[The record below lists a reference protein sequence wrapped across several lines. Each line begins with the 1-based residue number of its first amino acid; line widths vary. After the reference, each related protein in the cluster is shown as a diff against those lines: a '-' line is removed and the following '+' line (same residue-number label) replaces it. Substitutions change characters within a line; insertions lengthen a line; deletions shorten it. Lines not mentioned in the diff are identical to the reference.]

1 MSREGVLMEKR
12 MGLSS
17 QAESV
22 RPVLTVWEGDPISK
36 AARSMQCYHV
46 GSLVVVDKAGDM
58 VGILTERDILN
69 CFASRDKWQDE
80 VCVVEAMTKDVVSVV
95 PGTPIKFADEIMA
108 GHGIRHLPVVDNG
121 RAVGMISARDVMAAR
136 LGIARALK
144 NAAEEIALLSSSV
157 REPDLQDL
165 LNRMAIEI
173 PKVFG
178 AKRWALYLASEDY
191 ADDGEPLIQRMNCP
205 CGVDELS
212 HRAKSMPLAC
222 DGPLAVTNPPGVCQR
237 LGAMGCNATMFLTQS
252 AFGCE
257 LGHRSEGGLSFLCMC
272 GLPEVT
278 EESAEVLRY
287 KLALVANTLTVN
299 LANARLYRA
308 AYRDPLTG
316 LLARRAMAEALAD
329 EHSRALRHGLG
340 FCVAMLDVDNFKIIN
355 DTYGHAAGDDV
366 LKQLGE
372 VLRAGARAHDLPA
385 RHGGDEVAVLMP
397 ETKIDGALPAVER
410 LRLRLEREL
419 RAPGGR
425 PVTVSCGIAEWS
437 GLGDDTGADVVRRAD
452 EALYEAKRK
461 GRNCVVV
468 ANPVPAA
475 RL

>member
-1 MSREGVLMEKR
+1 MTTRT
-12 MGLSS
+12 GLSS
-17 QAESV
+17 KAGPV
-22 RPVLTVWEGDPISK
+22 RPVLTIRDGDPVSK
-36 AARSMQCYHV
+36 AARSMQRNHV
-46 GSLVVVDKAGDM
+46 GSLIAVDEAGDM
-58 VGILTERDILN
+58 VGILTERDILT
-69 CFASRDKWQDE
+69 CCTARGKGPDE
-80 VCVVEAMTKDVVSVV
+80 VRVAEVMTKDVVSVA
-95 PGTPIKFADEIMA
+95 PDTPIGVADEVMA
-108 GHGIRHLPVVDNG
+108 AHGIRHLPVVDNG

-136 LGIARALK
+136 LGTAQALK
-144 NAAEEIALLSSSV
+144 DAAEQIALLSSSV

-165 LNRMAIEI
+165 LDRMANEI

-178 AKRWALYLASEDY
+178 AKRWALYLASEDH
-191 ADDGEPLIQRMNCP
+191 ARDGEPLVQRMNCP

-212 HRAKSMPLAC
+212 DQAGSVPPAS
-222 DGPLAVTNPPGVCQR
+222 DGPTNLPEMCQR
-237 LGAMGCNATMFLTQS
+237 LGATGGHATMSLTQP
-252 AFGCE
+252 AFGGE
-257 LGHRSEGGLSFLCMC
+257 LGCRREGDFSFLCMC

-287 KLALVANTLTVN
+287 KLALVANILTVN
-299 LANARLYRA
+299 FANARLYKA

-316 LLARRAMAEALAD
+316 LRARRALEEALAN

-340 FCVAMLDVDNFKIIN
+340 FCVAMLDVDNFKSIN
-355 DTYGHAAGDDV
+355 DTYGHATGDDV

-372 VLRAGARAHDLPA
+372 VLRAGARAHDIPA

-397 ETKIDGALPAVER
+397 ETKLDGALPAIER
-410 LRLRLEREL
+410 LRLRLEHEL

-437 GLGDDTGADVVRRAD
+437 GLSDDTGAAVVRRAD

-461 GRNCVVV
+461 GRNRVVIAEPIPTV
-468 ANPVPAA
+468 